1 MQGNRNVQDSEVE
14 EYEGILDAAVAA
26 AQAAAEVIRDAASGR
41 STLQWES
48 KGAADFVTEVDRSA
62 ERAIEA
68 VIASRYPDARMLGE
82 ELTPGADLSSPG
94 LTFVADP
101 LDGTTNF
108 LHGYPQYAVS
118 IGALQRSTLVA
129 GVVLNVTTDDCF
141 TAVAGSGAY
150 LNGERIRTSS
160 LSDPSRALIGT
171 GFPFK
176 QPELLDRYSKHFI
189 AVSRHTAGIRRA
201 GSAALDL
208 ADVACGRF
216 DGFWELDL
224 APWDIAAGILLVRE
238 AGGIVS
244 NWAGET
250 KDTSAGP
257 VVAGNAAIHP
267 WLLKTLHVA
276 ESTDKGK

>member
-1 MQGNRNVQDSEVE
+1 
-14 EYEGILDAAVAA
+14 
-26 AQAAAEVIRDAASGR
+26 
-41 STLQWES
+41 
-48 KGAADFVTEVDRSA
+48 
-62 ERAIEA
+62 
-68 VIASRYPDARMLGE
+68 MLGE

-118 IGALQRSTLVA
+118 IGAIQQSTLVA
-129 GVVLNVTTDDCF
+129 GVVLNVTTDECF
-141 TAVAGSGAY
+141 TAITGRGAY
-150 LNGERIRTSS
+150 LDGARISTSS
-160 LSDPSRALIGT
+160 LSDPSRSLIGT

-176 QPELLDRYSKHFI
+176 QQNLLERYSKQFI
-189 AVSRHTAGIRRA
+189 AVSRDTAGIRRA

-238 AGGIVS
+238 AGGIVT
-244 NWAGET
+244 NWAGQT
-250 KDTSAGP
+250 RDISAGP
-257 VVAGNAAIHP
+257 VVAGNPDIHP
-267 WLLKTLHVA
+267 WLLKTLHEA
-276 ESTDKGK
+276 ESTDT

>member
-1 MQGNRNVQDSEVE
+1 MQGNRDAEGGEGE
-14 EYEGILDAAVAA
+14 EYERILDAAVAA
-26 AQAAAEVIRDAASGR
+26 AQAAAFVIRDASSGR

-62 ERAIEA
+62 ERAIEG
-68 VIASRYPDARMLGE
+68 VIAWWYPTARMLGE

-108 LHGYPQYAVS
+108 LHGYPQYSVS
-118 IGALQRSTLVA
+118 IGALQASNLVA

-141 TAVAGSGAY
+141 TAIAGRGTY
-150 LNGERIRTSS
+150 LNGARIRTST

-176 QPELLDRYSKHFI
+176 QQNLLERYSKHFI
-189 AVSRHTAGIRRA
+189 AVSRDTAGIRRA

-238 AGGIVS
+238 AGGIVT

-250 KDTSAGP
+250 RNVSAGP
-257 VVAGNAAIHP
+257 VVAGNPDIHP
-267 WLLKTLHVA
+267 WLLKTLHEA
-276 ESTDKGK
+276 ESTDK